1 MTSSRRIMSVNKVDL
16 LMWRLLLRVHDTVIF
31 PHLNQ
36 TKWRFLLSV
45 GEVTFRFLDRLLC
58 WTQPRF
64 CSSAP
69 SFSTCFFLSFLSPRP
84 INSCEALLDSPLMRT
99 INLESEW
106 ILNGGI
112 MAAISPE
119 TSRLMELIVINFD
132 INVPI
137 KDRKTLISF
146 SSRFLPSH
154 PRGEIKRASITP
166 EWLTTRSLIKDSDP
180 N

>member
-1 MTSSRRIMSVNKVDL
+1 
-16 LMWRLLLRVHDTVIF
+16 
-31 PHLNQ
+31 
-36 TKWRFLLSV
+36 
-45 GEVTFRFLDRLLC
+45 
-58 WTQPRF
+58 
-64 CSSAP
+64 
-69 SFSTCFFLSFLSPRP
+69 
-84 INSCEALLDSPLMRT
+84 
-99 INLESEW
+99 
-106 ILNGGI
+106 

-166 EWLTTRSLIKDSDP
+166 E
-180 N
+180 